1 MKKISEKNMTNPIKY
16 FNFYYLV
23 LGAKH
28 WYARAENESLYD
40 FVIRLIRLE
49 NRFCV
54 CKTANPKASAVY
66 YCFMCLDE
74 LAKWYRSNGVQKGWD
89 NYCTMFGEIE
99 KYKLLYRVD
108 DYEEAVIL
116 FTFNVLM
123 QLDGE
128 EITLPKPIY
137 RKGYPRLYKLI
148 EKPGMTYK
156 EMRKMA
162 DKVFDNIYM

>member
-1 MKKISEKNMTNPIKY
+1 MTNPIKY

-28 WYARAENESLYD
+28 WYRRAENESLYD

-54 CKTANPKASAVY
+54 CKTENPEASAVH

-108 DYEEAVIL
+108 DYEEAVVL

-137 RKGYPRLYKLI
+137 GKGYPRLYNLI

-162 DKVFDNIYM
+162 DKVFDNI